1 MNMRILYIIIFIAML
16 LFYFLRTRSGAT
28 KISAE
33 ELNEKI
39 KSAESC
45 YLLDVRTPQEY
56 AQGHIP
62 TAILLPDYEVKKS
75 AENLIPKKDSFVVVY
90 CRSGARSAGAA
101 RTLKS
106 LGYTN
111 VHDLGGIFR
120 WNFDLEK

>member
-75 AENLIPKKDSFVVVY
+75 AENLIPKKDSLSLCIAEVVQDV
-90 CRSGARSAGAA
+90 REQKGR
-101 RTLKS
+101 L
-106 LGYTN
+106 N
-111 VHDLGGIFR
+111 D
-120 WNFDLEK
+120 